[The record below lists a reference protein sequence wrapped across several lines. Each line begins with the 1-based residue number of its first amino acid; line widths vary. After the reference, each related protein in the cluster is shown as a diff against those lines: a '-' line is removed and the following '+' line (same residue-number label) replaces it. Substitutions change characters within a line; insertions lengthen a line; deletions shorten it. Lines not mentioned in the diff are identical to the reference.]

1 MIYKM
6 KNRYVFALK
15 TNCVSCNRWICF
27 YYSSFINFQLGRKW
41 ILELEPLSHY
51 RLTMLCTYG
60 KYQWS
65 PHIVCCQCTSPIS
78 CHVYVDYGGWSFVSA
93 MIMYDVYQTINSF
106 YTEYCD
112 KMHRMCVEG
121 GGGYPHFCENG
132 VFGIGAFSLKF
143 AKNNVGIPSPKSVCV
158 ENPDWVV
165 LLWHKYFILHI
176 HRDAVKHI
184 CVSSVWTFL
193 MYRHW

>member
-1 MIYKM
+1 MDIG
-6 KNRYVFALK
+6 VGAFITL
-15 TNCVSCNRWICF
+15 
-27 YYSSFINFQLGRKW
+27 SSNHVVYIWEISDWVKS
-41 ILELEPLSHY
+41 SHS
-51 RLTMLCTYG
+51 LL
-60 KYQWS
+60 
-65 PHIVCCQCTSPIS
+65 CTSPIS

-112 KMHRMCVEG
+112 KMHRMCG
-121 GGGYPHFCENG
+121 GRGGGYPHFCENG

-158 ENPDWVV
+158 ENLDWVV